1 MKVVCCIVMLY
12 YVMACYVM
20 LCYVMLCY
28 VKYGRVNLVVLERIF
43 SEASLGCIVFVF
55 LVDM

>member
-1 MKVVCCIVMLY
+1 
-12 YVMACYVM
+12 
-20 LCYVMLCY
+20 MLCY